1 MNPEVLADRA
11 AEVLNKLC
19 LEIPGRS
26 VGSPG
31 NREAAAYFAK
41 EMAALGLDVE
51 CREFDCIDW
60 HGGDVRLEAG
70 GEAFEALASPYSLG
84 CQARAPLAVAATVDE
99 LEASQLAG
107 KILLLQGE
115 IAAEQLMPKNFE
127 FYNPDHHQHI
137 VRLLEEKA
145 PIAIVAATSMN
156 PGIAGALY
164 PFPLIEDGDFD
175 IPSVYMK
182 DVDGKRLAQHAG
194 QEVSLEFE
202 AERLPAKGHNVVARK
217 GGDLGQRVVACAHI
231 DAKAGTPGALDNAS
245 GVTILLLLAELMQDY
260 AGDLGL
266 EMVALNGE
274 DYYAAPGE
282 MLYLKDNEGK
292 MDEILLAINSDGA
305 GYKQGNSVYSLYG
318 CPAEITS
325 AIHTAF
331 SGREGVA
338 EGPPWYQSDHSV
350 FIQQGRPA
358 LAITSDQL
366 DDLWTRIAHTEQ
378 DRPENIDPGK
388 LVVLAQALRDLVL
401 DLDRTLS

>member
-1 MNPEVLADRA
+1 
-11 AEVLNKLC
+11 
-19 LEIPGRS
+19 
-26 VGSPG
+26 
-31 NREAAAYFAK
+31 
-41 EMAALGLDVE
+41 
-51 CREFDCIDW
+51 
-60 HGGDVRLEAG
+60 
-70 GEAFEALASPYSLG
+70 
-84 CQARAPLAVAATVDE
+84 
-99 LEASQLAG
+99 
-107 KILLLQGE
+107 
-115 IAAEQLMPKNFE
+115 MPKNFQ
-127 FYNPDHHQHI
+127 FYNPEHHQHI

-145 PIAIVAATSMN
+145 PAAIVAATSVN

-182 DVDGKRLAQHAG
+182 DVDGERLAQHARN
-194 QEVSLEFE
+194 EVILEFE
-202 AERLPAKGHNVVARK
+202 AERLPVKGYNVLARK
-217 GGDLGQRVVACAHI
+217 GGDFGHRVVACAHI

-260 AGDLGL
+260 AGELGL

-325 AIHTAF
+325 AIHDAF

-366 DDLWTRIAHTEQ
+366 DDLWTRIAHTEH

-388 LVVLAQALRDLVL
+388 LVVLAQALADLVL
-401 DLDRTLS
+401 DLDRTLY